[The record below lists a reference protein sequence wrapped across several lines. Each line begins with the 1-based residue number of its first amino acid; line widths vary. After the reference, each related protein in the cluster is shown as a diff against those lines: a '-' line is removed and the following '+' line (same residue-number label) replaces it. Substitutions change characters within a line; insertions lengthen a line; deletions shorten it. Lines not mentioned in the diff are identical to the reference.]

1 MPVPAKPS
9 FVRFKLHSIQTK
21 LTLSIIFIL
30 IPVVALLSILSFRN
44 ARALLSDRIVDQL
57 ESIATAKQEQIQEL
71 VVTNMNFLETVAVSE
86 DLIRVFE
93 QRQTGELAEFLASFL
108 AQNPDLGTI
117 TLTDPQGF
125 EVAASGNEGVGD
137 RGNPGKLEWLPT
149 SKATIEADGGNI
161 FLAVPLQKDG
171 ALVGFAVTTL
181 KPGILERI
189 VNDYSGL
196 GRSGRIILAKRE
208 GEEIVYLNVPR
219 NQQGQIQRR
228 ENIGE
233 IVRSPIV
240 LATQKLSGITETAD
254 RDGNKVMTVY
264 RYLPS
269 TDWGL
274 VVDIAV
280 KEAFAPIETMQKELI
295 QVSILILFLFIL
307 VAFIVSRSITE
318 PLHKLH
324 TGAEKIGK
332 GQWDL
337 ELNIKTGDEVEQLA
351 DEFNRM
357 AKELKG
363 LYLGLEEKVRERTTQ
378 LLQEKET
385 SDRLAEDLKK
395 FQLAVENASDQII
408 ITDPQGSILYA
419 NKALEDTS
427 EFTIGEVI
435 GKNPGKLWGGQ
446 MDKKFFEKLWDGIK
460 REKKTFQGELTNK
473 KKSGKTYIAALS
485 ITPILDKD
493 GNVRF
498 FVGIERDITKAKEV
512 DRMKTEF
519 ISLASHQLRTPLS
532 AIKWFTEMLLA
543 GDAGKLTK
551 EQKEFLTQVYASNDR
566 MIELV
571 NALLNVSR
579 IEEGRIAIEPVPTD
593 LPELVSQVL
602 TELTP
607 KIKEKELQV
616 VVSKHDKLPKITV
629 DPKLIRQVYANLLSN
644 AVKYTPEK
652 GEIIIFIS
660 RKDDEII
667 SQIQDSGYGIPKDQQ
682 QKVFSKFFRADNI
695 RTVSTEGTGLGL
707 YIVKSIVES
716 SGGRIWFESAEG
728 KGTTFWFTLP
738 AAGTPARQGSRTLEE
753 TKL

>member
-1 MPVPAKPS
+1 
-9 FVRFKLHSIQTK
+9 
-21 LTLSIIFIL
+21 
-30 IPVVALLSILSFRN
+30 
-44 ARALLSDRIVDQL
+44 
-57 ESIATAKQEQIQEL
+57 
-71 VVTNMNFLETVAVSE
+71 MNFLETVAVSE

-240 LATQKLSGITETAD
+240 LATQKLSGITESTD
-254 RDGNKVMTVY
+254 PDGNKVMTVY

-607 KIKEKELQV
+607 KIKEKELHTLCAKLV
-616 VVSKHDKLPKITV
+616 HYRNARLPKGPTGRDIGKMDGKQWELFRRLDLHGRRSVFRDVSCRLEHPGQPGFRDVGDRHLPGEESRRSPLGGRV
-629 DPKLIRQVYANLLSN
+629 DRHLEHEPGLPRPSSC
-644 AVKYTPEK
+644 
-652 GEIIIFIS
+652 GD
-660 RKDDEII
+660 DDEIVVSDV
-667 SQIQDSGYGIPKDQQ
+667 SQG
-682 QKVFSKFFRADNI
+682 F
-695 RTVSTEGTGLGL
+695 
-707 YIVKSIVES
+707 VES
-716 SGGRIWFESAEG
+716 QRSDRELPPSDFIERGELDGLLKIVTLHRKTTPCGERRFAGPDCSDPRLSDKEFSPHTSKRRDHGQNELYARIRVE
-728 KGTTFWFTLP
+728 
-738 AAGTPARQGSRTLEE
+738 
-753 TKL
+753 